1 MHFLVELLQRVNE
14 VALVTQDLE
23 NLDDTVNLF
32 HYRGCRGVGG
42 SCSNLLFEPMKLLEG
57 QVLLNE
63 VQVLELRESFLQL
76 FFNLALRLGGR
87 ELFLGAIA
95 FLTQLSLLELLIVNL
110 FQDVQVLEEVLLI
123 AIHRKHFEN

>member
-1 MHFLVELLQRVNE
+1 ME
-14 VALVTQDLE
+14 
-23 NLDDTVNLF
+23 
-32 HYRGCRGVGG
+32 
-42 SCSNLLFEPMKLLEG
+42 LLEG

-123 AIHRKHFEN
+123 AIHRKHFED